1 MCRWGH
7 TIPLTLLKPRLRRKK
22 RCGPEGVEVWGW
34 GCGGVEVW
42 RCGGVGVGG
51 GMFLAVTLSN
61 AARES
66 LLDAEAVAV
75 SIMNIT
81 TATCTYLQVTCLWI
95 QFQSKP

>member
-1 MCRWGH
+1 M
-7 TIPLTLLKPRLRRKK
+7 
-22 RCGPEGVEVWGW
+22 
-34 GCGGVEVW
+34 
-42 RCGGVGVGG
+42 GVGG
-51 GMFLAVTLSN
+51 GMFLAGTLSN